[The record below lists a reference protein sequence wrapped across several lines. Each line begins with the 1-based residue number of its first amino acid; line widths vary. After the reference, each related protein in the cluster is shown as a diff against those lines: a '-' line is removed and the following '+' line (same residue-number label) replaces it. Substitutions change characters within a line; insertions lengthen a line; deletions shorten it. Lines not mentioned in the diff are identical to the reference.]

1 MAVETQNVHAS
12 DPRNYVVPGRVC
24 LFVRPKGSILN
35 SDWRDLGNILD
46 PSIASVIERLEH
58 FSMRRGQRVKD
69 RTEIS
74 QRTAQLNVTIDE
86 INRDNLKFMFGAKTH
101 ASGQNVIVPFSKIF
115 TNPGGTGVIQ
125 LSPIALEAI
134 GTEVVRAT
142 LQEDPDTIFVGSGT
156 DYTYDPVLG
165 TITIVATGVL
175 TDAVAFPEVHIF
187 FQKSVDSQSFEI
199 FDGTEIEVE
208 AQFHALSKVGIQ
220 YALEVPNAVIHSNG
234 DFTVGDGTVYQSM
247 PLQLDLLDDGS
258 GKLATM
264 HVFDKA
270 ARI

>member
-1 MAVETQNVHAS
+1 MVETQNVHAS

-46 PSIASVIERLEH
+46 PSISSVIERLEH
-58 FSMRRGQRVKD
+58 FSMRRGQRIKD

-74 QRTAQLNVTIDE
+74 QRTAQLNVVLDE

-101 ASGQNVIVPFSKIF
+101 STGDVVVPFSKIF
-115 TNPGGTGVIQ
+115 KNPGGPAGVIQ

-142 LQEDPDTIFVGSGT
+142 LQEDPDTIFVGGAT
-156 DYTYDPVLG
+156 DYVYDPVLG
-165 TITIVATGVL
+165 TITIEAAGALMDPVAV
-175 TDAVAFPEVHIF
+175 PEVHIF
-187 FQKSVDSQSFEI
+187 FQKLVDSQKFEI

-247 PLQLDLLDDGS
+247 PLQLDLLDDGT

-270 ARI
+270 SRI